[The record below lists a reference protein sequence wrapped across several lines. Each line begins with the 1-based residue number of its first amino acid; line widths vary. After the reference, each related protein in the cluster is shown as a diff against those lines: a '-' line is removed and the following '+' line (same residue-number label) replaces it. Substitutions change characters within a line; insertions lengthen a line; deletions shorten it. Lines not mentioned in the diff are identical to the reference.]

1 MHASY
6 CTYIQTT
13 LRHGGAGWRREGTQK
28 RGFIRGGER
37 REEVREGDPGVNRET
52 YPELPEPPVL
62 TKGRHHHQSLSL
74 DLLLLQDKLHT
85 RQVTKRTRGEGQ
97 INPPPPQKRIIAK
110 SSRPRAGSEI
120 PVMTICILYTPREP
134 YYCPVRPTAWTWNKG
149 RGRAL

>member
-1 MHASY
+1 MNAACTFSHHVDPRVLSHGPPFPYKALQGLHSALLVARIMHASY

-13 LRHGGAGWRREGTQK
+13 LRHGGAGWRR
-28 RGFIRGGER
+28 RGLRRGDSGEGGER
-37 REEVREGDPGVNRET
+37 ERRRDPGVNRET

-97 INPPPPQKRIIAK
+97 KNPPKK
-110 SSRPRAGSEI
+110 NYSE
-120 PVMTICILYTPREP
+120 E
-134 YYCPVRPTAWTWNKG
+134 
-149 RGRAL
+149 

>member
-1 MHASY
+1 M
-6 CTYIQTT
+6 
-13 LRHGGAGWRREGTQK
+13 
-28 RGFIRGGER
+28 
-37 REEVREGDPGVNRET
+37 NRET

-97 INPPPPQKRIIAK
+97 KKPPPQKRIIAK

-120 PVMTICILYTPREP
+120 PEDDYMHTVYTPGALLLSRP
-134 YYCPVRPTAWTWNKG
+134 SYCMDMEQGEGEGSLTG
-149 RGRAL
+149 E